1 MHQLDKYWYLMK
13 PYSLIKNSITCEERE
28 EIKVKGLA
36 HKVRTYQVIDKREK
50 NEKGVTKLKDNYE
63 GFSLSIDL
71 DVSRK
76 AEVIASLKNALAK
89 IQKN

>member
-1 MHQLDKYWYLMK
+1 M
-13 PYSLIKNSITCEERE
+13 
-28 EIKVKGLA
+28 
-36 HKVRTYQVIDKREK
+36 RTYQVIDKKEK
-50 NEKGVTKLKDNYE
+50 NEKEVTKLKDNYE

-71 DVSRK
+71 GVSRK

>member
-1 MHQLDKYWYLMK
+1 M
-13 PYSLIKNSITCEERE
+13 
-28 EIKVKGLA
+28 
-36 HKVRTYQVIDKREK
+36 RTYQVIDKKEK

>member
-1 MHQLDKYWYLMK
+1 M
-13 PYSLIKNSITCEERE
+13 
-28 EIKVKGLA
+28 
-36 HKVRTYQVIDKREK
+36 RTYQVIDKKEK

-63 GFSLSIDL
+63 GLSLSIDL

-76 AEVIASLKNALAK
+76 AEVIVSLKNELAK